1 MPMPAGALPFCL
13 ELSEQ
18 RLCVRRTIDKALYRI
33 GVLMT
38 AFRFPAETVD
48 FLTDLRAHNDKAWF
62 EANRGRYESGF
73 VEPAKEFVEVIGPK
87 LVKLI
92 PGIRAEPSVRG
103 SIFRINRDIR
113 FSSDKRPYKDHLDF
127 WFWEG
132 DRKAAVSGLFL
143 RVWPDGVVV
152 GAGAHGFDKH
162 RLATYRDA
170 VADSTTGDELA
181 AIVSRLEAT
190 GHEVGGETYQ
200 RVPRGYTADGI
211 GERLLRHSALYAH
224 AEMPAKTATSVRFID
239 TVLGYWRA
247 FVGVHRWLVANV
259 QR

>member
-1 MPMPAGALPFCL
+1 MKHSKTEKTPKSPKSG
-13 ELSEQ
+13 
-18 RLCVRRTIDKALYRI
+18 
-33 GVLMT
+33 
-38 AFRFPAETVD
+38 FRFPAETVE

-62 EANRGRYESGF
+62 DSNRVRYESGYL
-73 VEPAKEFVEVIGPK
+73 EPAKEFVELIGPALAK
-87 LVKLI
+87 LV

-103 SIFRINRDIR
+103 SIFRINRDVR

-162 RLATYRDA
+162 QLATFRDA
-170 VADSTTGDELA
+170 VVDATTGAELA
-181 AIVSRLEAT
+181 TIVSDLEAA
-190 GHEVGGETYQ
+190 GHVVGGETYK
-200 RVPRGYTADGI
+200 RTPRGYAAEGI

-224 AEMPAKTATSVRFID
+224 AELPATTATSAKFVD
-239 TVLGYWRA
+239 TALGHWRA
-247 FVGVHRWLVANV
+247 FRGMHRWLVGNI